1 VPRAD
6 PTPGALV
13 RSYRTEKNWSR
24 DRLPARC
31 TNRSG
36 SPRSSA
42 ATGQSSHH
50 PRPVELYQGKPI
62 LYGCGDLINDYEG
75 IGGHDSFRGDLSL
88 LYLTRTDSVSG
99 ELLSLQMIPPQV
111 RRMRLE
117 RASQTD
123 AEWLRAT
130 LERTSRQF
138 GLHVAARSD
147 DLLEV
152 ASLDSDTHPRM
163 TPAGVG
169 G

>member
-1 VPRAD
+1 MSREELIALLAERDARLAARAEQI
-6 PTPGALV
+6 AAQ
-13 RSYRTEKNWSR
+13 
-24 DRLPARC
+24 AR
-31 TNRSG
+31 RI
-36 SPRSSA
+36 
-42 ATGQSSHH
+42 
-50 PRPVELYQGKPI
+50 E
-62 LYGCGDLINDYEG
+62 E
-75 IGGHDSFRGDLSL
+75 
-88 LYLTRTDSVSG
+88 
-99 ELLSLQMIPPQV
+99 
-111 RRMRLE
+111 LE

-130 LERTSRQF
+130 LERTSRRF